1 MYFWGNNIT
10 KILCRTMLPRPRV
23 VGNVAELSGVLQ
35 GGASAFRE
43 TKEKKKSNK
52 YKARRPALMGND
64 GVFASDG
71 Y

>member
-1 MYFWGNNIT
+1 
-10 KILCRTMLPRPRV
+10 MLPRPRV
-23 VGNVAELSGVLQ
+23 VRNVAELSGVLQ
-35 GGASAFRE
+35 GGASAFGE